1 MNRGLSGNVGGGGG
15 TTITFTDPG
24 GTGQTSLY
32 RKDQNSKHFMNEP
45 SGIAFS
51 MNGNFSTS
59 PGMYDANFSGGSP
72 FTGPAL
78 WSSDPLIYAQPSG
91 GNGSH
96 LDMLH
101 ASSYAMG
108 IAHETE
114 NVFWIFDG
122 NNNDIVRYDF
132 GEDHGPG
139 NSDHDD
145 GKIRQYTGMSV
156 SRINNDIG
164 SHMELDK
171 SSGWLYIVDNGNQRV
186 LRLDVNSGSVGG
198 TPTYGPYETLAEYK
212 NVDGA
217 TWEVVVNSGLVEPSG
232 IDVIDD
238 RMIVTDHSSGD
249 IIIYDIS
256 SMPAVEIKRIVTGEP
271 GIMGTVI
278 GPEGRIWYVNYQM
291 NKLVKI
297 EPSSIVGPSAITS
310 AQSTDISCNG
320 FSDGT
325 ITIVANGPGGSISY
339 SIDGGNTFPDTIGVF
354 TGLNAGSYTV
364 AIQDVNGVLTG
375 STLIINEPSLLTIN
389 SESSTDISSCGATDG
404 SITIVASGGT
414 PNLNYVISDGG
425 MTFSNNSGVFSG
437 LAAGSYLVTM
447 VDANGCTQLGSMLT
461 INEPPGTINIILE
474 SSVDISTC
482 GGADGEITIVAA
494 GGTPPLSYS
503 IDGGVSFSNTSGV
516 FTALSVGNYAIAIK
530 DVSGCIQPGSTLSID
545 EPAAIVIANE
555 SATDVTGCLISD
567 GTIIITASDTL
578 GGSLNYSIDGGS
590 TFSNTTGIFTGLSSG
605 TYNIVVRD
613 TNLCSKIGST
623 IFIDDPS
630 TVTGVLSSSSD
641 SLNTGIGTATVSSV
655 AGGNSPYTYSW
666 SNGGSSATA
675 TGLTTGTYT
684 VTVTDASGCT
694 YVDNVF
700 IETTIGVNEY
710 KEAIAEIN
718 IYPNP
723 NQGQFKVE
731 IEVPEEV
738 KGISLQITNL
748 LGQNV
753 YFEKIRVPGG
763 NTQISVDLSGYTTG
777 IYYLQVLNEKSLG
790 RTTRKLII
798 QK

>member
-1 MNRGLSGNVGGGGG
+1 M
-15 TTITFTDPG
+15 
-24 GTGQTSLY
+24 
-32 RKDQNSKHFMNEP
+32 
-45 SGIAFS
+45 
-51 MNGNFSTS
+51 
-59 PGMYDANFSGGSP
+59 
-72 FTGPAL
+72 
-78 WSSDPLIYAQPSG
+78 
-91 GNGSH
+91 
-96 LDMLH
+96 
-101 ASSYAMG
+101 
-108 IAHETE
+108 
-114 NVFWIFDG
+114 
-122 NNNDIVRYDF
+122 
-132 GEDHGPG
+132 
-139 NSDHDD
+139 
-145 GKIRQYTGMSV
+145 
-156 SRINNDIG
+156 
-164 SHMELDK
+164 
-171 SSGWLYIVDNGNQRV
+171 
-186 LRLDVNSGSVGG
+186 
-198 TPTYGPYETLAEYK
+198 
-212 NVDGA
+212 
-217 TWEVVVNSGLVEPSG
+217 
-232 IDVIDD
+232 
-238 RMIVTDHSSGD
+238 
-249 IIIYDIS
+249 
-256 SMPAVEIKRIVTGEP
+256 
-271 GIMGTVI
+271 
-278 GPEGRIWYVNYQM
+278 
-291 NKLVKI
+291 
-297 EPSSIVGPSAITS
+297 
-310 AQSTDISCNG
+310 
-320 FSDGT
+320 
-325 ITIVANGPGGSISY
+325 
-339 SIDGGNTFPDTIGVF
+339 
-354 TGLNAGSYTV
+354 
-364 AIQDVNGVLTG
+364 
-375 STLIINEPSLLTIN
+375 
-389 SESSTDISSCGATDG
+389 
-404 SITIVASGGT
+404 
-414 PNLNYVISDGG
+414 
-425 MTFSNNSGVFSG
+425 
-437 LAAGSYLVTM
+437 
-447 VDANGCTQLGSMLT
+447 
-461 INEPPGTINIILE
+461 
-474 SSVDISTC
+474 
-482 GGADGEITIVAA
+482 
-494 GGTPPLSYS
+494 
-503 IDGGVSFSNTSGV
+503 
-516 FTALSVGNYAIAIK
+516 SVGNYAIAIK

-578 GGSLNYSIDGGS
+578 GGSLSYSIDGGS

-630 TVTGVLSSSSD
+630 TVTGVLSSISD

-655 AGGNSPYTYSW
+655 AGGNPPYTYSW

-675 TGLTTGTYT
+675 TGLITGIYT